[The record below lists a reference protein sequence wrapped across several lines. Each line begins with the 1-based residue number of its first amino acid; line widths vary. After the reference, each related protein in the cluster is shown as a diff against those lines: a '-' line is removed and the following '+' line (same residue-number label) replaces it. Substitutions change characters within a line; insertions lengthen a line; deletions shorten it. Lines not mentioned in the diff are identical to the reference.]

1 MKIIEHEKKKKKEE
15 NTFNFPI
22 EQINQNILEHFYLN
36 KREKFHKINEKL
48 KYKKKYSIYH
58 FDYLLLVS

>member
-1 MKIIEHEKKKKKEE
+1 MKIKEHEKKKKKEE

-36 KREKFHKINEKL
+36 KREKI
-48 KYKKKYSIYH
+48 S
-58 FDYLLLVS
+58 